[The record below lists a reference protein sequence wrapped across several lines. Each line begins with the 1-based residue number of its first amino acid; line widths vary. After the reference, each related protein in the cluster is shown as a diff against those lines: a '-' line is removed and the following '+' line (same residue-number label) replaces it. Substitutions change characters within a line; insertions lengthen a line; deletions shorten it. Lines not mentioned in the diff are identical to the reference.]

1 MMKNNRGFTLP
12 EVLVAMAVGMV
23 ILTAIYAAVIS
34 GQRASGSIQRKVTTF
49 QDARAALELMAA
61 EIQMASYNSLG
72 TKIWRDASICTSLS
86 AQQGNRGIQ
95 VAGPNSITIEMD
107 INGLGNLMDHADNI
121 ITYKYYGEPNYSIT
135 RKSNTLTP
143 PPPTCGTEQTFL
155 GGPLADGSITT
166 RVMNDIN
173 MNGSFDG
180 GDIPVFRYFNG
191 SGTDITGSLPG
202 SIPDIARIEITLVV
216 ETQDSEP
223 GTNQR
228 RRMIYSTS
236 VIPRN
241 HVLSQ

>member
-1 MMKNNRGFTLP
+1 MKNNRGFTLP

-61 EIQMASYNSLG
+61 EIQMASYNPNLTPG
-72 TKIWRDASICTSLS
+72 IWRAANACTSAS
-86 AQQGNRGIQ
+86 GQQNNRGIQ
-95 VAGPNSITIEMD
+95 AADPNFITIEWWND
-107 INGLGNLMDHADNI
+107 ALTIPALEI
-121 ITYKYYGEPNYSIT
+121 ITYTYLGDAANLRIT
-135 RKSNTLTP
+135 RQINCVGAS
-143 PPPTCGTEQTFL
+143 FL
-155 GGPLADGSITT
+155 GGALADGSRTT
-166 RVMNDIN
+166 RVVNDIN

-191 SGTDITGSLPG
+191 SGTEISPASL
-202 SIPDIARIEITLVV
+202 STHISDIARIEIALVV
-216 ETQDSEP
+216 ETQDFEP
-223 GTNQR
+223 GTSQR

-241 HVLSQ
+241 HVVNQ

>member
-1 MMKNNRGFTLP
+1 MLTMMKNNRGFTLP
-12 EVLVAMAVGMV
+12 EVLVAMVVGMI

-34 GQRASGSIQRKVTTF
+34 GQRSSGAIQRKVTTF

-61 EIQMASYNSLG
+61 EIQMASYNPNLTTG
-72 TKIWRDASICTSLS
+72 IWRAANACNSTSGS
-86 AQQGNRGIQ
+86 QTNRGIQ
-95 VAGPNSITIEMD
+95 AADPNFITIEWWND
-107 INGLGNLMDHADNI
+107 ALTIPALEI
-121 ITYKYYGEPNYSIT
+121 ITYTYLGDAANLRIT
-135 RKSNTLTP
+135 RGTN
-143 PPPTCGTEQTFL
+143 CGAAQPFL
-155 GGPLADGSITT
+155 GGALADGSITT

-191 SGTDITGSLPG
+191 SGTEILPASL
-202 SIPDIARIEITLVV
+202 STHISDIARIEIALVV
-216 ETQDSEP
+216 ETQDFEP

-241 HVLSQ
+241 HVVNQ

>member
-49 QDARAALELMAA
+49 QDARAALELMAT
-61 EIQMASYNSLG
+61 EIQMASYNPNLTTG
-72 TKIWRDASICTSLS
+72 IWRAANACNTPSGS
-86 AQQGNRGIQ
+86 QNNRGIQ
-95 VAGPNSITIEMD
+95 TAAVSPYNIGPYGITIEMD
-107 INGLGNLMDHADNI
+107 IDGSGALMDHTDEI
-121 ITYKYYGEPNYSIT
+121 ITYIYDATNLRIT
-135 RKSNTLTP
+135 RQANCDPLGP
-143 PPPTCGTEQTFL
+143 QPFL

-166 RVMNDIN
+166 RVVNAITN
-173 MNGSFDG
+173 PV
-180 GDIPVFRYFNG
+180 IPVFRYFNG

-202 SIPDIARIEITLVV
+202 GIQDIARIEIALVV
-216 ETQDSEP
+216 ETQDFEP

-241 HVLSQ
+241 HVVKQ